1 MEYVDGL
8 VQDSSI
14 SSVLAMEIVQSCT
27 KPSMCTTS
35 KNEPKY
41 RSWSLNS
48 IAHPAVRPTS
58 HQNIVWLAPQNYTA
72 KIIC

>member
-8 VQDSSI
+8 VQDCRI

-35 KNEPKY
+35 KN
-41 RSWSLNS
+41 
-48 IAHPAVRPTS
+48 
-58 HQNIVWLAPQNYTA
+58 
-72 KIIC
+72 